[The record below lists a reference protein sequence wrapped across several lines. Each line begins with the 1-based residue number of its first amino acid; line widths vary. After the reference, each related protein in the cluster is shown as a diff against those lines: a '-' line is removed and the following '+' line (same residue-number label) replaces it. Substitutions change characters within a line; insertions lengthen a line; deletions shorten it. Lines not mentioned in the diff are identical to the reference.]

1 MPNMTL
7 ALSEDVYQIVKS
19 HREVRWSEVARRAI
33 EDYAKKIALLDA
45 LTSESELTK
54 EDVMELDEKIKE
66 GVFKYYIRK
75 KKHDAGNQ

>member
-1 MPNMTL
+1 MTL

-33 EDYAKKIALLDA
+33 EDYAKKIALLDV
-45 LTSESELTK
+45 LTSRSELTE

-66 GVFKYYIRK
+66 GVFKYYVGK
-75 KKHDAGNQ
+75 KKHDPGNQ

>member
-45 LTSESELTK
+45 
-54 EDVMELDEKIKE
+54 
-66 GVFKYYIRK
+66 
-75 KKHDAGNQ
+75 